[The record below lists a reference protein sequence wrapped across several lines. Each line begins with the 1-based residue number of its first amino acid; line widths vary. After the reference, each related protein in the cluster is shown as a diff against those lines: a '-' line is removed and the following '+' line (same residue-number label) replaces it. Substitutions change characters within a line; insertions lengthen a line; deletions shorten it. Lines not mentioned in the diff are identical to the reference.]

1 MTRRRVLGRASVEE
15 LKGPVLFVS
24 NHVAAADHA
33 LIMSALPARFQRSLA
48 IAMDGE
54 LLESWLHPPK
64 GTKLFTR
71 LRLFFMYALA
81 VSVFNVF
88 PLPRKSGF
96 RQSFAYAG
104 EAVDRGYSL
113 LVFPEGRRTD
123 DGLMHKFQSGIGILA
138 AKLDIDIV
146 PLKIGGLYA
155 MKTEHRYFARAGEV
169 SVAFGEPVRFEKDAS
184 AADIAAELERRV
196 RELDSTP

>member
-1 MTRRRVLGRASVEE
+1 MRGREQIE
-15 LKGPVLFVS
+15 NLKAPLLFIS

-33 LIMSALPARFQRSLA
+33 VIMSALPARFQRSLA

-64 GTKLFTR
+64 ETPLLAR
-71 LRLFFMYALA
+71 LRHFAMYVLA

-88 PLPRKSGF
+88 PLPQKSGF

-113 LVFPEGRRTD
+113 LVFPEGLRTP

-138 AKLDIDIV
+138 TKLNVAVV
-146 PLKIGGLYA
+146 PVKITGLYELKA
-155 MKTEHRYFARAGEV
+155 EQRYFARSGEV
-169 SVAFGEPVRFEKDAS
+169 TVMFGEPVKFERDKN
-184 AADIAAELERRV
+184 AAEIAAELERRV
-196 RELDSTP
+196 SELEPTTLRS

>member
-1 MTRRRVLGRASVEE
+1 
-15 LKGPVLFVS
+15 
-24 NHVAAADHA
+24 VAAADHA
-33 LIMSALPARFQRSLA
+33 LIMSALPARFQQNLA

-64 GTKLFTR
+64 AMPLLTR
-71 LRLFFMYALA
+71 LRLFTMYVLA

-96 RQSFAYAG
+96 RQSFVYAG

-138 AKLDIDIV
+138 TKLDVDVV
-146 PLKIGGLYA
+146 PVRIEGLYE
-155 MKTEHRYFARAGEV
+155 MKTARRYFARSGEV
-169 SVAFGEPVRFEKDAS
+169 SVTFGEPVRFEKERN

-196 RELDSTP
+196 RSLGKES